1 MIRAYL
7 GGVMVF
13 KRKNSLWQ
21 DVSPTGAVSDF
32 LAVWR
37 SAGPYRWRNALLALV
52 TSGLV
57 LSLII
62 REEHRAPPRM
72 PGITY
77 INSWRAD
84 RSDAEIRAS
93 NELFQQIKE
102 DKARERAE
110 AEEET
115 KKMYRLLGR
124 ISGMDVDKIER
135 EAAAERAAEAKA
147 KAAEAAHRAAL
158 QNNGRH

>member
-1 MIRAYL
+1 
-7 GGVMVF
+7 MVF
-13 KRKNSLWQ
+13 KRKKSSMWQ
-21 DVSPTGAVSDF
+21 DVSPTGAMSDF
-32 LAVWR
+32 VSVWR
-37 SAGPYRWRNALLALV
+37 SAGRHRWRNALLALV

-84 RSDAEIRAS
+84 RSDAEIKAT
-93 NELFQQIKE
+93 NEIYQSIKE
-102 DKARERAE
+102 DRARERAE

-115 KKMYRLLGR
+115 KRLYRALGR

-135 EAAAERAAEAKA
+135 DAAAERAAEAKA
-147 KAAEAAHRAAL
+147 KAAEAAHRAAVKAATPVTDG
-158 QNNGRH
+158 QR